1 MTKKRD
7 YQREYELSKQRGE
20 RDRIKNFTVSMP
32 KELYQ
37 EFQEKATINGV
48 KAGTLIKEW
57 IEDYVRNN
65 QGLLAIP
72 KKYST
77 NNVSKIAFSLENPLY
92 NIHSVFSI
100 LWMD

>member
-1 MTKKRD
+1 
-7 YQREYELSKQRGE
+7 
-20 RDRIKNFTVSMP
+20 MP

-65 QGLLAIP
+65 
-72 KKYST
+72 
-77 NNVSKIAFSLENPLY
+77 
-92 NIHSVFSI
+92 
-100 LWMD
+100 

>member
-72 KKYST
+72 KKYGT
-77 NNVSKIAFSLENPLY
+77 NNVSKNR
-92 NIHSVFSI
+92 VFS
-100 LWMD
+100 